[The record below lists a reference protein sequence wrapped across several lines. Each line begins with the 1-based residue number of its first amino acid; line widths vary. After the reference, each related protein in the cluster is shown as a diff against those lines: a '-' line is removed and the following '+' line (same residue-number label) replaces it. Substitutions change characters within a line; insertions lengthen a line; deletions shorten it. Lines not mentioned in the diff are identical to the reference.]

1 MKTDLKSLRHDIV
14 ECLDE
19 IDDNLFDSDNKMDSR
34 IPPSVRAMKIAVAQ
48 SMSMRF
54 VRSILNRLFELVED
68 GDAGKVKRFIKFH
81 ILQLKPAVHCGAK
94 DLTSITIALTHDV
107 LSRLYALH
115 CES

>member
-1 MKTDLKSLRHDIV
+1 MKTDLKSLKHDI
-14 ECLDE
+14 EACIDE
-19 IDDNLFDSDNKMDSR
+19 IEDGLFDSEDKMDSR
-34 IPPSVRAMKIAVAQ
+34 IPPSARAMKIAVAQ

-54 VRSILNRLFELVED
+54 VGNILHRLRELVED
-68 GDAGKVKRFIKFH
+68 GDAAKVKRFIKFH
-81 ILQLKPAVHCGAK
+81 ILQLKPAVHHEAE